1 MKIPKIV
8 RKNGRKYEYVKSY
21 TNYILYEDAET
32 GIRTCFNR
40 QELGL
45 VKEKEKPWNLSPE
58 KVKR

>member
-8 RKNGRKYEYVKSY
+8 RKNGRKYKYVKSY
-21 TNYILYEDAET
+21 TNYILYEDIET

-45 VKEKEKPWNLSPE
+45 VKEKEKPYDIKPE
-58 KVKR
+58 NVIR